1 VKSFFILIFAGF
13 FSVLVFAQEVQNVK
27 VCANELCSNSISV
40 KPDVALQIVNSIL
53 AEGKEN
59 SLIKFCDFSQKE
71 RVCKSNHILFWNFS
85 LLPPFLPQYTT
96 INSLNFTKAEDGK
109 FFYSIKAATFGI
121 SVLCNK
127 VEALF
132 ALKESQVVLDSTN
145 YCNWLG
151 VGNIVSNLKIKVKEI
166 YPLEKRLLAD
176 LTAGIIGTGI
186 GTTSG
191 LAQLSFEGF
200 DWITA
205 SLLIKETSTDE
216 QGSSLFAGLET
227 KVITPVNQASI
238 GASNGGDTALKEAAL
253 KEAALKEAA
262 LKEAALK
269 EAALKEAALKE
280 AALKEAA
287 LKEATLKEAAL
298 KEAALKEAALKE
310 AALKEAALKEAAL
323 KEAAL
328 KKNTAP
334 TSVVEVFSQAR
345 LNKETLVA
353 PSKVDSSSRMKLTAL
368 IIGNG
373 GYKSGFLKNPR
384 NDAEEIAKKLTKFN
398 FDVTAVYDTSREKLI
413 QALDSYS
420 HKSKDSD
427 VSIFFYAG
435 HGVQVNGMNYLIP
448 VDMDLGSVSQV
459 TLRGIPLNNVIE
471 EFMPSKTKLIFLD
484 ACRDN
489 PMLLSKTRNM
499 SRGLAPVNVPSGTLI
514 AFSTKDGSVAQDG
527 DDKHSP
533 FTAALLKHLDAPD
546 DISVVLRKVRTEV
559 KRITNGN
566 QEPWDYGSLE
576 GGSLVLSK
584 IGFNN

>member
-1 VKSFFILIFAGF
+1 M
-13 FSVLVFAQEVQNVK
+13 K
-27 VCANELCSNSISV
+27 VCANESCSNSILV
-40 KPDVALQIVNSIL
+40 KPDIALQIVNSIL

-59 SLIKFCDFSQKE
+59 SLINLCDFSQEK
-71 RVCKSNHILFWNFS
+71 RLCNSKIVVWNIS
-85 LLPPFLPQYTT
+85 TLPPFIPNYTT
-96 INSLNFTKAEDGK
+96 ISSLNFANTEDGK
-109 FFYSIKAATFGI
+109 FFYSLKANNFGI
-121 SVLCNK
+121 SILCNK

-132 ALKESQVVLDSTN
+132 ALKESQVILESNN

-151 VGNIVSNLKIKVKEI
+151 IGNVISNTKIKVKEI

-176 LTAGIIGTGI
+176 FTISMIGTSI
-186 GTTSG
+186 GTKSG
-191 LAQLSFEGF
+191 LVQLSFEGF
-200 DWITA
+200 DWIT
-205 SLLIKETSTDE
+205 SYRLIKEISTDE
-216 QGSSLFAGLET
+216 LGPSLFASLET
-227 KVITPVNQASI
+227 NVITPVNQASI
-238 GASNGGDTALKEAAL
+238 SASNGGYTALKEASLKEAAL
-253 KEAALKEAA
+253 KEASLKES
-262 LKEAALK
+262 
-269 EAALKEAALKE
+269 
-280 AALKEAA
+280 
-287 LKEATLKEAAL
+287 
-298 KEAALKEAALKE
+298 
-310 AALKEAALKEAAL
+310 AL

-328 KKNTAP
+328 KKNTEP

-345 LNKETLVA
+345 LNKETSA
-353 PSKVDSSSRMKLTAL
+353 SPSKFDSSSRIKLTAL
-368 IIGNG
+368 VIGNG
-373 GYKSGFLKNPR
+373 GYKNGFLKNPR

-398 FDVTAVYDTSREKLI
+398 FDVTVVYDTSRDKLI
-413 QALDSYS
+413 QALDIFS
-420 HKSKDSD
+420 HKSKDSA

-448 VDMDLGSVSQV
+448 VDMDLRSVSQV

-489 PMLLSKTRNM
+489 PILLSKTRNIT
-499 SRGLAPVNVPSGTLI
+499 RGLAPVNVPSGTLI

>member
-1 VKSFFILIFAGF
+1 LKSFLILIFAGLCPVF
-13 FSVLVFAQEVQNVK
+13 VFAQDAQNVK
-27 VCANELCSNSISV
+27 VCANESCSNSILV

-59 SLIKFCDFSQKE
+59 SLIKFCDFSEKE
-71 RVCKSNHILFWNFS
+71 RLCESDHIVIWSINT
-85 LLPPFLPQYTT
+85 LPPWNPIYTT
-96 INSLNFTKAEDGK
+96 LNSLNFATAENGK
-109 FFYSIKAATFGI
+109 FFYSLKAKTFGI
-121 SVLCNK
+121 SVMCTK

-132 ALKESQVVLDSTN
+132 VLKESQVVLDAAN
-145 YCNWLG
+145 YCNWLAI
-151 VGNIVSNLKIKVKEI
+151 GNVVTNTEIKVKEI

-176 LTAGIIGTGI
+176 VTIGLIGTSI
-186 GTTSG
+186 GRSSG

-205 SLLIKETSTDE
+205 SQLIKEISTDE
-216 QGSSLFAGLET
+216 QGPSLFASVET
-227 KVITPVNQASI
+227 NVITPINQASI

-280 AALKEAA
+280 AALK
-287 LKEATLKEAAL
+287 
-298 KEAALKEAALKE
+298 
-310 AALKEAALKEAAL
+310 
-323 KEAAL
+323 
-328 KKNTAP
+328 KNTSP
-334 TSVVEVFSQAR
+334 NSVVDVFSQAR
-345 LNKETLVA
+345 LNKETSA
-353 PSKVDSSSRMKLTAL
+353 SPTKGDSSSRMKLTAL
-368 IIGNG
+368 VIGNG
-373 GYKSGFLKNPR
+373 GYKSGFLKNPK

-398 FDVTAVYDTSREKLI
+398 FDVTVVYDTSREKLI

-420 HKSKDSD
+420 HKSKDSA

-435 HGVQVNGMNYLIP
+435 HGVQVNGINYLIP
-448 VDMDLGSVSQV
+448 VDMDLRSVSQV
-459 TLRGIPLNNVIE
+459 TLRGIPLNNIIE

-489 PMLLSKTRNM
+489 PMLLSTTRNM
-499 SRGLAPVNVPSGTLI
+499 TRGLAPVNVPSGTLI

-559 KRITNGN
+559 KRITNDK

-576 GGSLVLSK
+576 GGALVLSK
-584 IGFNN
+584 IGLNN

>member
-1 VKSFFILIFAGF
+1 MKSFLILIFAGLCPVF
-13 FSVLVFAQEVQNVK
+13 VFAQDAQNVK
-27 VCANELCSNSISV
+27 VCANESCSNSILV

-59 SLIKFCDFSQKE
+59 SLIKFCDFTEKE
-71 RVCKSNHILFWNFS
+71 RLCESDHIVIWS
-85 LLPPFLPQYTT
+85 IGILPPWNPNYTT
-96 INSLNFTKAEDGK
+96 LNSLNFATAENGK
-109 FFYSIKAATFGI
+109 FFYSLKAKNFGI
-121 SVLCNK
+121 SVMCTK

-132 ALKESQVVLDSTN
+132 VLKESQVVLDTTN

-151 VGNIVSNLKIKVKEI
+151 IGNIVTNIEIKVKEI
-166 YPLEKRLLAD
+166 YPLEKRLLTD
-176 LTAGIIGTGI
+176 VTIGVIGTSI
-186 GTTSG
+186 GRSSG

-205 SLLIKETSTDE
+205 SQLIKEINTDE
-216 QGSSLFAGLET
+216 QGPSLFASVET
-227 KVITPVNQASI
+227 NVITPINQASI
-238 GASNGGDTALKEAAL
+238 DASNGGDTALKEAALRETAQKEAALRETAQKEAALRETALKEAAL

-262 LKEAALK
+262 LRETAHKEAALK
-269 EAALKEAALKE
+269 EAALR
-280 AALKEAA
+280 
-287 LKEATLKEAAL
+287 
-298 KEAALKEAALKE
+298 
-310 AALKEAALKEAAL
+310 
-323 KEAAL
+323 EAAL
-328 KKNTAP
+328 KKNTSP
-334 TSVVEVFSQAR
+334 NSVEDVFSQAR
-345 LNKETLVA
+345 LNKETSA
-353 PSKVDSSSRMKLTAL
+353 SPTKGDSSSRMKLTAL
-368 IIGNG
+368 VIGNG
-373 GYKSGFLKNPR
+373 GYKSGFLKNPK

-398 FDVTAVYDTSREKLI
+398 FDVTVVYDTSREKLI

-420 HKSKDSD
+420 HKSKDSA

-435 HGVQVNGMNYLIP
+435 HGVQVNGINYLIP
-448 VDMDLGSVSQV
+448 VDMDLRSVSQV
-459 TLRGIPLNNVIE
+459 TLRGIPLNNIIE

-499 SRGLAPVNVPSGTLI
+499 TRGLAPVNVPSGTLI

-559 KRITNGN
+559 KRITNDK

-576 GGSLVLSK
+576 GGALVLSK
-584 IGFNN
+584 IGLNN

>member
-1 VKSFFILIFAGF
+1 MEFLSFTPIP
-13 FSVLVFAQEVQNVK
+13 SY
-27 VCANELCSNSISV
+27 S
-40 KPDVALQIVNSIL
+40 
-53 AEGKEN
+53 
-59 SLIKFCDFSQKE
+59 
-71 RVCKSNHILFWNFS
+71 
-85 LLPPFLPQYTT
+85 T
-96 INSLNFTKAEDGK
+96 INSFNYVKNDDGK
-109 FFYSIKAATFGI
+109 LLYSVKASTYGI
-121 SVLCNK
+121 PTLCSK
-127 VEALF
+127 VEVSF
-132 ALKESQVVLDSTN
+132 VLKESQIILDTTN
-145 YCNWLG
+145 YCNWLV
-151 VGNIVSNLKIKVKEI
+151 VGNIVANVNIKVKEI
-166 YPLEKRLLAD
+166 YPLEKKLLVD
-176 LTAGIIGTGI
+176 FYAGIVGTGF
-186 GTTSG
+186 GRTSG
-191 LAQLSFEGF
+191 LAVMSFVGF
-200 DWITA
+200 EWATA
-205 SLLIKETSTDE
+205 AQLIKEIRTDE
-216 QGSSLFAGLET
+216 QGASLFAGLDL
-227 KVITPVNQASI
+227 KVITPVNQALI
-238 GASNGGDTALKEAAL
+238 GTSNGGDTAFKEAAL

-262 LKEAALK
+262 LKEASLK
-269 EAALKEAALKE
+269 EASLKEAS
-280 AALKEAA
+280 
-287 LKEATLKEAAL
+287 
-298 KEAALKEAALKE
+298 
-310 AALKEAALKEAAL
+310 LKEAAL

-345 LNKETLVA
+345 LNKETSVA

-373 GYKSGFLKNPR
+373 GYKSGYLKKPR

-398 FDVTAVYDTSREKLI
+398 FDVTSVYDTSREKLI
-413 QALDSYS
+413 QALDLYS

>member
-1 VKSFFILIFAGF
+1 MKSFLILIFAG
-13 FSVLVFAQEVQNVK
+13 LCPVFVSAQDAQNVK
-27 VCANELCSNSISV
+27 VCANETCSNSILV

-71 RVCKSNHILFWNFS
+71 RLCESDHIVIWNINT
-85 LLPPFLPQYTT
+85 LPPWNPVYTT
-96 INSLNFTKAEDGK
+96 LNSLNFATAENGK
-109 FFYSIKAATFGI
+109 FFYSLKAKTFGI
-121 SVLCNK
+121 SVMCTK

-132 ALKESQVVLDSTN
+132 VLKESQVVLDSAN

-151 VGNIVSNLKIKVKEI
+151 VGNVVTNTEIKVKEI

-176 LTAGIIGTGI
+176 VTIGIIGTSI
-186 GTTSG
+186 GRSVG

-205 SLLIKETSTDE
+205 SQLIKEISTDE
-216 QGSSLFAGLET
+216 QGPSLFASVET
-227 KVITPVNQASI
+227 NVITPINQASI

-262 LKEAALK
+262 LR
-269 EAALKEAALKE
+269 
-280 AALKEAA
+280 
-287 LKEATLKEAAL
+287 
-298 KEAALKEAALKE
+298 
-310 AALKEAALKEAAL
+310 
-323 KEAAL
+323 EAAL
-328 KKNTAP
+328 KKNTSP
-334 TSVVEVFSQAR
+334 NSVVDVFSQAR
-345 LNKETLVA
+345 LNKETSA
-353 PSKVDSSSRMKLTAL
+353 SPSKVDSSSRMKLTAL
-368 IIGNG
+368 VIGNG
-373 GYKSGFLKNPR
+373 GYKSGFLKNPK

-398 FDVTAVYDTSREKLI
+398 FDVTVVYDTSREKLI

-420 HKSKDSD
+420 HKSKDSA

-435 HGVQVNGMNYLIP
+435 HGVQVNGINYLIP
-448 VDMDLGSVSQV
+448 VDMDLRSVSQV
-459 TLRGIPLNNVIE
+459 TLRGIPLNNIIE

-499 SRGLAPVNVPSGTLI
+499 TRGLAPVNVPSGTLI

-559 KRITNGN
+559 KRITNDK

-576 GGSLVLSK
+576 GGALVLSK
-584 IGFNN
+584 IGLNN